1 MTMKKILTTLTVLAA
16 VGTSTAR
23 ADFKDFSNRCS
34 PGALRACAS
43 IQVITTLNFTGGTNV
58 VVRVRN
64 LSGTGFFGDN
74 TGGSIITRIG
84 LVRPPITGGSVTNG
98 ALSVTGVG
106 GAGTVG
112 AAGSKWFLR
121 DPGSLGG
128 AIELTAG
135 IATSGGSRSGGIMG
149 CTAPAS
155 GFPTAYFSTCSAGAW
170 IEFSFTTNNAWS
182 ANNSEVAWLYQDTVN
197 GNKGGECDSDPN
209 NAGRPWCQE
218 MVTPEPVTMVLLG
231 SGLAG
236 MGGFGFMRR
245 RKTGIEKA

>member
-16 VGTSTAR
+16 VGTSTAF

-34 PGALRACAS
+34 PGSLNACAS

-58 VVRVRN
+58 IIRVRN

-84 LVRPPITGGSVTNG
+84 IVAPPITGLSVDNG
-98 ALSVTGVG
+98 ALGVTAVG
-106 GAGTVG
+106 GAGTFG
-112 AAGSKWFLR
+112 AAGSNWFLR
-121 DPGSLGG
+121 DPGGLGG

-135 IATSGGSRSGGIMG
+135 ISNAAGNRSGGIVG
-149 CTAPAS
+149 CSAPSS
-155 GFPTAYFSTCSAGAW
+155 GFPATYFSTCSAGAW

-182 ANNSEVAWLYQDTVN
+182 ANASEVAWLYQDTVN
-197 GNKGGECDSDPN
+197 GNVSGECDSDQ
-209 NAGRPWCQE
+209 GSVRPWCQE

-236 MGGFGFMRR
+236 MGGFGFLRR